1 MNRTQ
6 RFVCLS
12 AVLVAILFA
21 ALPHSSSA
29 GDDWLPIPP
38 EDLALK
44 DNPASPGAHAMILYR
59 SSDMDSKESSVR
71 EYIRVKIFTQEGANE
86 ADVELP
92 FNKQLT
98 NILDIR
104 GRTIHP
110 DRSEERR

>member
-29 GDDWLPIPP
+29 ADDWLPIPP

-44 DNPASPGAHAMILYR
+44 DNPAGPGAHAMILYR

-71 EYIRVKIFTQEGANE
+71 
-86 ADVELP
+86 
-92 FNKQLT
+92 
-98 NILDIR
+98 
-104 GRTIHP
+104 
-110 DRSEERR
+110 